1 MSNQKMKW
9 NTDAEMSLMGHV
21 ITVTSDDH
29 LKHLVEYVLTT
40 LKASYPSIDEETAE
54 EVLAEAYKYNEEE
67 VAISHFCVS
76 STDFGILLTFVR
88 DDELPDYKLES
99 LINPYGVLAYVYN
112 IACPFCSE
120 LGYVFFDKREN
131 GKISRVA

>member
-1 MSNQKMKW
+1 MSKEMKMMKW

-29 LKHLVEYVLTT
+29 LKHLVDYVLTT
-40 LKASYPSIDEETAE
+40 LKASYRYEETTAE
-54 EVLAEAYKYNEEE
+54 EVLAEANKYNSEQ

-76 STDFGILLTFVR
+76 STEFGVLLTFVR

-120 LGYVFFDKREN
+120 LGYVFFDNVK
-131 GKISRVA
+131 GKIKRVA

>member
-29 LKHLVEYVLTT
+29 LKHLIGYVLKV
-40 LKASYPSIDEETAE
+40 LKASYPEIEATAE
-54 EVLAEAYKYNEEE
+54 EVFQEANKYNSEE
-67 VAISHFCVS
+67 VAISHFCVN
-76 STDFGILLTFVR
+76 STDFGVMFTLVR

-112 IACPFCSE
+112 VACPFCSE
-120 LGYVFFDKREN
+120 LGYVFFDKRAN